1 MPKDLHELPRL
12 EDGWSYLYVE
22 HCKIDKDEK
31 AIAVTDIDGKIN
43 VPCACLAL
51 LMMGPGTSVTHEAIK
66 TLADNGCMAVWCGE
80 GGVRFYAHGTGETRK
95 GTKLVRQALL
105 VSHPS
110 LRQNVVER
118 MYRMRFIEP
127 IPEGLSIQQ
136 LRGVEGQRVRQAYAK
151 ASADTG
157 VPWLGRSFDPGN
169 WSSADPI
176 NRALSAANSCLYGI
190 CHAAIISAGYSP
202 GLGFIHTGKQLSFVY
217 DIADL
222 YKADITVPIAFQSVI
237 KWKQAQLQQKQQIN
251 LERMV
256 RQACRD
262 KFNEAS
268 LLSRV
273 IPDIEKAL
281 DVKVPEDLIFDDYDT
296 DTVVPGKVWDPN
308 LGSLPGGVNYDK

>member
-31 AIAVTDIDGKIN
+31 AIAVTDVDGKIN

-105 VSHPS
+105 VSHLS

-127 IPEGLSIQQ
+127 IPEGFSIQQ
-136 LRGVEGQRVRQAYAK
+136 LRGMEGQRVRQAYAK

-237 KWKQAQLQQKQQIN
+237 KWKQAQLQQKQQLN
-251 LERMV
+251 LERMA
-256 RQACRD
+256 RLACRD
-262 KFNEAS
+262 KFNEAN

-281 DVKVPEDLIFDDYDT
+281 DVKVPEDLILDDYDT
-296 DTVVPGKVWDPN
+296 GTVVPGKVWDPN
-308 LGSLPGGVNYDK
+308 LGSLPGGVNYNK

>member
-31 AIAVTDIDGKIN
+31 AIAVTDVDGKIN

-51 LMMGPGTSVTHEAIK
+51 LMMGPGTSISHEAIK
-66 TLADNGCMAVWCGE
+66 TLADNGCLAVWCGE

-127 IPEGLSIQQ
+127 IPEGYSIQQ
-136 LRGVEGQRVRQAYAK
+136 LRGMEGQRVRQAYAK
-151 ASADTG
+151 ASTDTG

-169 WSSADPI
+169 WSGADPI

-237 KWKQAQLQQKQQIN
+237 KWKQAQSQQNQPLN

-262 KFNEAS
+262 KFNEAN

-308 LGSLPGGVNYDK
+308 TGSVPGGVNYDK

>member
-51 LMMGPGTSVTHEAIK
+51 LMMGPGTSITHEAIK

-127 IPEGLSIQQ
+127 IPEGFSIQQ
-136 LRGVEGQRVRQAYAK
+136 LRGMEGQRVRQAYAK
-151 ASADTG
+151 ASTDTG

-169 WSSADPI
+169 WSGADPI

-190 CHAAIISAGYSP
+190 CHAAIISAGYSA

-237 KWKQAQLQQKQQIN
+237 KWKQAQLKQNQQLN

-262 KFNEAS
+262 KFNEAN

-296 DTVVPGKVWDPN
+296 DKIVPGKVWDPSI
-308 LGSLPGGVNYDK
+308 GSVPGGVNYDK

>member
-12 EDGWSYLYVE
+12 DDGWSYLYVE
-22 HCKIDKDEK
+22 HCKIDRDEK
-31 AIAVTDIDGKIN
+31 AIAITDAEGKIN
-43 VPCACLAL
+43 VPCASLAL
-51 LMMGPGTSVTHEAIK
+51 LMIGPGTSITHEAIK
-66 TLADNGCMAVWCGE
+66 TMAENGCMAVWCGE

-105 VSHPS
+105 ASHPL
-110 LRQNVVER
+110 LRQKVVER
-118 MYRMRFIEP
+118 MYRMRFVEP
-127 IPEGLSIQQ
+127 IPEGYSIQQ
-136 LRGVEGQRVRQAYAK
+136 LRGMEGQRVRQAYAK
-151 ASADTG
+151 ASVETG

-169 WSSADPI
+169 WSSADPV

-222 YKADITVPIAFQSVI
+222 YKVDITVPIAFQSVVR
-237 KWKQAQLQQKQQIN
+237 WKQAQQQQSTQPN

-262 KFNEAS
+262 KFNEIN
-268 LLSRV
+268 LLSRI

-281 DVKVPEDLIFDDYDT
+281 DVAMPEEIIPDDYDV
-296 DTVVPGKVWDPN
+296 DIVVPGKIWDPDA
-308 LGSLPGGVNYDK
+308 GSLPGGVNYDK